1 LVDSGRAPLLQHP
14 PLALR
19 LRKRFDAF
27 APVAVVRNVKRRREA
42 EAFLLSFPKTG
53 RTWLRIM
60 LAELLAAHYGRPDVA
75 ARADEPRI
83 DAGPGA
89 PRIVVRHDG
98 NPHKCTPQE
107 IAGHRR
113 EYARCRVMLLVR
125 DPRDAIVSNY
135 FQVTRR
141 DHWFEGDLSTYLR
154 WPRGSL
160 DSMLRYYD
168 VWARQRD
175 VPGAFLL
182 LRYEDLRRDTASAL
196 RRVAEFLGLH
206 DVTATTIVSAIAR
219 SSFDAMRRREVMRT
233 ADGSPLAPGLA
244 GDPESFKTRKGKVG
258 GYREYLCEADI
269 DWVNARIDAAL
280 DPWYGYGT
288 RTAPPQPASDQGS
301 RSLTPPPR
309 GA

>member
-1 LVDSGRAPLLQHP
+1 VATTGRAPLLQHP

-19 LRKRFDAF
+19 LRKRFDAL

-42 EAFLLSFPKTG
+42 DAFLLSFPKTG
-53 RTWLRIM
+53 RTWLRVM
-60 LAELLAAHYGRPDVA
+60 LAELLATHYGRPEVA
-75 ARADEPRI
+75 ARATAPRI

-89 PRIVVRHDG
+89 PRVVVRHDG

-107 IAGHRR
+107 IAGHRL
-113 EYARCRVMLLVR
+113 EYAGCRVMLLVR

-175 VPGAFLL
+175 VPAGFLL
-182 LRYEDLRRDTASAL
+182 LRYEDLRRDTVAAL
-196 RRVAEFLGLH
+196 QLIAEFLGLRA
-206 DVTATTIVSAIAR
+206 VAAATIESAIAC
-219 SSFDAMRRREVMRT
+219 SSFDAMRGREIART
-233 ADGSPLAPGLA
+233 ADGSPLAPGTA

-258 GYREYLCEADI
+258 GYREYLRDADV
-269 DWVNARIDAAL
+269 DWVNARIDARL
-280 DPWYGYGT
+280 DPVYGYGS
-288 RTAPPQPASDQGS
+288 TAVTFP
-301 RSLTPPPR
+301 
-309 GA
+309 